1 MLRSAVA
8 RGVPCQ
14 AEVSC
19 QVGQLKRFRAP
30 ASGSPFVAVDVT
42 DGERTELVSQLH
54 GLLKEAALPPTR
66 LECSV
71 DLALRVGRIYALGD
85 TSQEDEALAALKAL
99 EGVPFSRA
107 LAENG
112 IGKAVNALRVR
123 STSEEVKHQAK
134 VLLLNWR
141 NGLRSILRKSRTV
154 AMDLEHEAH
163 SIVGG
168 ARSRYHS
175 LAGALVRELQP
186 HRATANALMEDR
198 LAGIP
203 VFVRHLASVAE
214 HEQRALLAQERARVR
229 SYMAE

>member
-1 MLRSAVA
+1 M
-8 RGVPCQ
+8 
-14 AEVSC
+14 
-19 QVGQLKRFRAP
+19 GQLKRFRAP
-30 ASGSPFVAVDVT
+30 ASGSSFVAVDVT
-42 DGERTELVSQLH
+42 DNEREEFSRQLH
-54 GLLKEAALPPTR
+54 RLLQESALPKTG
-66 LECSV
+66 LECAV
-71 DLALRVGRIYALGD
+71 DLALRVSRIYALGD
-85 TSQEDEALAALKAL
+85 TPQEEEALAALKAL
-99 EGVPFSRA
+99 ERAPFSRA

-214 HEQRALLAQERARVR
+214 HEQRALLAHERARVR

>member
-71 DLALRVGRIYALGD
+71 DLALRSGGLFGLGDAPEEGEALG
-85 TSQEDEALAALKAL
+85 ALKAL
-99 EGVPFSRA
+99 EGVPFTRA

-112 IGKAVNALRVR
+112 IGKAVNALRLR
-123 STSEEVKHQAK
+123 STSDEVKHQAK
-134 VLLLNWR
+134 ALLLNWR
-141 NGLRSILRKSRTV
+141 NGLRSILRKSSTV

-163 SIVGG
+163 SIASG

-175 LAGALVRELQP
+175 LAGALLSESQP
-186 HRATANALMEDR
+186 HRASVMALLEDR
-198 LAGIP
+198 LAIP
-203 VFVRHLASVAE
+203 VLARHLASATE
-214 HEQRALLAQERARVR
+214 HEQRARLAHDRARAR
-229 SYMAE
+229 SYLAE

>member
-1 MLRSAVA
+1 MVVVA
-8 RGVPCQ
+8 CLLFVKELI
-14 AEVSC
+14 A
-19 QVGQLKRFRAP
+19 QLY
-30 ASGSPFVAVDVT
+30 GM
-42 DGERTELVSQLH
+42 
-54 GLLKEAALPPTR
+54 LKEAALPKTG
-66 LECSV
+66 LECAV
-71 DLALRVGRIYALGD
+71 DLALRVSRIYALGD
-85 TSQEDEALAALKAL
+85 TPQEEEALAALKAL
-99 EGVPFSRA
+99 EGAPFSRA

-134 VLLLNWR
+134 VLLLGWR

-214 HEQRALLAQERARVR
+214 HEQRALLAHERARVR

>member
-1 MLRSAVA
+1 M
-8 RGVPCQ
+8 
-14 AEVSC
+14 
-19 QVGQLKRFRAP
+19 GQLKRFRAP

-71 DLALRVGRIYALGD
+71 DLALRSGGLFGPGDAPEEGEALG
-85 TSQEDEALAALKAL
+85 ALKAL
-99 EGVPFSRA
+99 EGVPFTRA

-163 SIVGG
+163 SIAGG

-175 LAGALVRELQP
+175 LAGALLRELQP
-186 HRATANALMEDR
+186 HRASAMALLEDR
-198 LAGIP
+198 LAIP
-203 VFVRHLASVAE
+203 VLARHLASATE
-214 HEQRALLAQERARVR
+214 HEQRARLAHERARAR
-229 SYMAE
+229 SYLAE

>member
-1 MLRSAVA
+1 MIR
-8 RGVPCQ
+8 
-14 AEVSC
+14 
-19 QVGQLKRFRAP
+19 
-30 ASGSPFVAVDVT
+30 
-42 DGERTELVSQLH
+42 QLH
-54 GLLKEAALPPTR
+54 GLLKEAALPPTG
-66 LECSV
+66 LESAV
-71 DLALRVGRIYALGD
+71 NLALRVSRIYALDD
-85 TSQEDEALAALKAL
+85 TSLEEEALAALKDL
-99 EGVPFSRA
+99 VGVPFS
-107 LAENG
+107 LGIAENG
-112 IGKAVNALRVR
+112 IGRAVNGLRLR
-123 STSEEVKHQAK
+123 ATSKEVKEQAK
-134 VLLLNWR
+134 VLLLGWR

-214 HEQRALLAQERARVR
+214 HEQRALLAHERARVR